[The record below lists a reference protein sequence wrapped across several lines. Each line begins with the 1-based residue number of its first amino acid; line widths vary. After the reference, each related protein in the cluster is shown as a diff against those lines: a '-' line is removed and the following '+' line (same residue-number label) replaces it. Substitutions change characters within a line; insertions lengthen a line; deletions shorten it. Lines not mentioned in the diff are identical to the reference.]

1 MNRDP
6 LASFSKEE
14 LIALI
19 EALTKQIGML
29 TKRVEALEAEL
40 RKPPKTPDNSSVPP
54 SQGHKANGESETKPK
69 AKAHAGSHRPLHPN
83 PTRRRDV
90 LADRCE
96 HCRADVSAVLQT
108 AVHAYDRIEIP
119 EIVPEVTRG
128 HRQVVGCWIV
138 KGAMDRSTVVGRRD
152 HAAMATPVTSAQVAN
167 AWRRAA

>member
-1 MNRDP
+1 MNRDI

-19 EALTKQIGML
+19 EALTKQIDVL

-40 RKPPKTPDNSSVPP
+40 RKPRKTPDNSSVPP

-69 AKAHAGSHRPLHPN
+69 ARPHAGSHRPLHPN

-96 HCRADVSAVLQT
+96 HCRSKQA
-108 AVHAYDRIEIP
+108 
-119 EIVPEVTRG
+119 
-128 HRQVVGCWIV
+128 
-138 KGAMDRSTVVGRRD
+138 RRC
-152 HAAMATPVTSAQVAN
+152 
-167 AWRRAA
+167 